1 MFRANLS
8 HNGPKPEQG
17 RLGTVNASQK
27 PPMFANPCA
36 KDDQPMR
43 PTGPGRPVLAELAWR
58 RHSQVPS
65 WQLRQHEE
73 CCAFRGKDPR
83 LFQCFA
89 ILVFTSQVFSGCR
102 ILLQSWL
109 VLKSW
114 SVHSLESQCLNP
126 LNVFMPVGGLS
137 AHRCMQCMQSA
148 YWQRAIGVS
157 AHRLV
162 QSAIGVSV
170 CRCKPN
176 SGRYVRTLCNI
187 DKPYI
192 NEPASVVS

>member
-89 ILVFTSQVFSGCR
+89 IGACNACNRR
-102 ILLQSWL
+102 IGS
-109 VLKSW
+109 
-114 SVHSLESQCLNP
+114 
-126 LNVFMPVGGLS
+126 
-137 AHRCMQCMQSA
+137 
-148 YWQRAIGVS
+148 
-157 AHRLV
+157 V
-162 QSAIGVSV
+162 QSVYRRIGSCNRQSV
-170 CRCKPN
+170 YRCV
-176 SGRYVRTLCNI
+176 G
-187 DKPYI
+187 
-192 NEPASVVS
+192 ASQILDATFERSVT